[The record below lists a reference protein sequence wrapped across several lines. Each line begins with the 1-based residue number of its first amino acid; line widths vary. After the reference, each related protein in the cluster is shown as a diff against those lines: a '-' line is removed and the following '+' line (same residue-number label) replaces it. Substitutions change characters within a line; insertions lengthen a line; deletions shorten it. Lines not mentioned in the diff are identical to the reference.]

1 MDMENPS
8 FLGFPHEFSTFLPKF
23 KNLPGRLGAARGAQ
37 RGRGLRR
44 HGLQWHTTPCA
55 RRRGSAAGLSSARH
69 PRGTRRRRCL
79 VILGRGLSGGNS
91 VGKTWQSSKLKEA
104 ENKWFVQGGDCG
116 VESGLVY
123 GGLLLW

>member
-1 MDMENPS
+1 MS
-8 FLGFPHEFSTFLPKF
+8 FPHFYP
-23 KNLPGRLGAARGAQ
+23 NLKTSQDDWVRRVALSGDEVFVGTASSGIRRHVLGAVEARQVFRVQG
-37 RGRGLRR
+37 
-44 HGLQWHTTPCA
+44 TP
-55 RRRGSAAGLSSARH
+55 GVPG
-69 PRGTRRRRCL
+69 GGGCL